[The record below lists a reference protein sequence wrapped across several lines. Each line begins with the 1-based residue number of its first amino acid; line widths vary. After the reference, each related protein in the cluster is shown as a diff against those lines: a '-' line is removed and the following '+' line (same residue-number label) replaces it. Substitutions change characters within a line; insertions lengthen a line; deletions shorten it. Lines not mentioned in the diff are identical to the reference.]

1 MQSVVAMRVVT
12 ADGSVRT
19 LGSTNADMDELER
32 EMWWGC
38 RGAAAAL
45 AVVTAVTLRAYQ
57 IPKTVEHGRLIHPP
71 SPNAA
76 AAADRLTAIEAIA
89 RGLPEGIQ
97 VDVCATRGAGGG
109 GGGGVTL
116 GVFPCAVDGDL
127 PADVARKLGLE
138 TKHLTKSRYC
148 DVPYHSMLPD
158 DGDGDGDG
166 DEKSAPGDGDG
177 VPSQATPGMFSYV
190 RQWFVDE
197 LGADGAAAVAAA
209 AAAAPTDDSLIMMQH
224 AGGAVR
230 RGGPGGDD
238 EPMAFPHREWEWSVV
253 IIALWTDP
261 GADSRS
267 AAESWADDAFDSLRG
282 VGVGCYAVDIDRFR
296 RPGKAAETETALAFG
311 EENAARLRE
320 LKRRVDPSNLFA
332 AAAPL

>member
-127 PADVARKLGLE
+127 PADVARELGLE
-138 TKHLTKSRYC
+138 TKHLTK
-148 DVPYHSMLPD
+148 
-158 DGDGDGDG
+158 
-166 DEKSAPGDGDG
+166 
-177 VPSQATPGMFSYV
+177 
-190 RQWFVDE
+190 
-197 LGADGAAAVAAA
+197 
-209 AAAAPTDDSLIMMQH
+209 
-224 AGGAVR
+224 
-230 RGGPGGDD
+230 
-238 EPMAFPHREWEWSVV
+238 
-253 IIALWTDP
+253 
-261 GADSRS
+261 
-267 AAESWADDAFDSLRG
+267 
-282 VGVGCYAVDIDRFR
+282 
-296 RPGKAAETETALAFG
+296 
-311 EENAARLRE
+311 
-320 LKRRVDPSNLFA
+320 
-332 AAAPL
+332 